1 MGLSYF
7 VKKASEQQTL
17 NYTGIDS
24 SIECAIIRDT
34 IVDYAYDNLDLLDQ
48 GLILK
53 IDIGLQDMPVDVC
66 NACMEAVSILNE
78 KCGTAFYKYVF
89 KNEDNYT
96 YIVKE
101 LIKG

>member
-7 VKKASEQQTL
+7 VKKASEQTL

-34 IVDYAYDNLDLLDQ
+34 LVDYAYDNLDLLDQ

-53 IDIGLQDMPVDVC
+53 IDIGLQDMPEDVC

-78 KCGTAFYKYVF
+78 KFGTAFYKYVF